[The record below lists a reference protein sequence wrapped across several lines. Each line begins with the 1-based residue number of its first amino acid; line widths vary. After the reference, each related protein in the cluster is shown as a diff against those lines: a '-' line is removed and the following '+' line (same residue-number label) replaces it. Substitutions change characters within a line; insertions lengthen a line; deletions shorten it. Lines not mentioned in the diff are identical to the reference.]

1 MKSESSL
8 NRRKIRKKIGLLLI
22 AKKKG
27 IIIEVKPIL
36 DQFLSQGKR
45 ISPILYQEILGMA
58 EES

>member
-1 MKSESSL
+1 M
-8 NRRKIRKKIGLLLI
+8 
-22 AKKKG
+22 
-27 IIIEVKPIL
+27 L

>member
-8 NRRKIRKKIGLLLI
+8 NRRKIRTKIGLLLI

>member
-1 MKSESSL
+1 MPVTGT
-8 NRRKIRKKIGLLLI
+8 IGLLLI

-36 DQFLSQGKR
+36 DQFLSHGKR

>member
-1 MKSESSL
+1 L
-8 NRRKIRKKIGLLLI
+8 PVTGTIGLLLI

-45 ISPILYQEILGMA
+45 ISPIL
-58 EES
+58 